1 MTKEDPPKSS
11 ATGTMAPWE
20 GIDIGFSPAKA
31 AGAVG
36 SFFNSGGSGTP
47 SPYGA
52 RGGGRNLMA
61 ASGGSSSFGGTSTRP
76 AAAPAS
82 TQHTSW
88 GPPTSSAGA
97 SGLMQAAASPGSII
111 QRSIQQSLASR
122 TPRRTGQTGA
132 LFTGG
137 PSTAGARA
145 STPSAAPRTLSTS
158 SDLQA
163 GVNRRATYQTPAQKA
178 ADPLGWAN
186 IARDLGNAGDARFR
200 QYKTGGPGST
210 AAQKLVGTQQRAA
223 KAEVSR
229 GRAQQSAS
237 KATKAAKPKRGGKN
251 SNKAV

>member
-20 GIDIGFSPAKA
+20 GIDIGFSPANA

-61 ASGGSSSFGGTSTRP
+61 ASGGSSSGGASTTRP
-76 AAAPAS
+76 AAAPAAPS
-82 TQHTSW
+82 
-88 GPPTSSAGA
+88 TSSAGA

>member
-1 MTKEDPPKSS
+1 MTKEEDDRKYQGLEGPGGTSLGEVITGVLPKSTVNWSGNNVS
-11 ATGTMAPWE
+11 APT
-20 GIDIGFSPAKA
+20 
-31 AGAVG
+31 
-36 SFFNSGGSGTP
+36 NL
-47 SPYGA
+47 SPYGGA
-52 RGGGRNLMA
+52 NSASSWLQSNTS
-61 ASGGSSSFGGTSTRP
+61 SGGTSSTRP
-76 AAAPAS
+76 AAAAPS
-82 TQHTSW
+82 TNRSITSN
-88 GPPTSSAGA
+88 PLTSSAGA
-97 SGLMQAAASPGSII
+97 SGMMQAAASPGSII
-111 QRSIQQSLASR
+111 QRSIQTALANR
-122 TPRRTGQTGA
+122 APRRTGQTGA

-210 AAQKLVGTQQRAA
+210 AAQKLVGTQKAAA
-223 KAEVSR
+223 KAEVTR

-237 KATKAAKPKRGGKN
+237 RATKAAKSKKGGKN
-251 SNKAV
+251 APKAV